1 MSSTGTPGVRRKI
14 TAAGVVRPVQ
24 NALGQH
30 YHYAAMVTLI
40 TACCLAIELMAPERW
55 QPDVIWL
62 LLAPA
67 GGLIAG
73 GIPALIVARGAQRAE
88 KMARE
93 KDDLIGLLLKD
104 YAAERADWV
113 WSSDVDGRLRGVSQ
127 KFAMHA
133 GRSSGSLEGMLLAD
147 LLGEARRDKDAAPD
161 EITVTMRQR
170 NPFYNVEARIV
181 AGGADCRWRMAGKP
195 VFRNGRF
202 EGYVGTAANMTT
214 EFRAKETMTFL
225 AYNDGLTGLSNRS
238 HFQKRLSE
246 CVARLDRYGSAFT
259 LLYLDLDKFKPVND
273 SLGHQ
278 AGDRLLIEVGKR
290 LGALVRKT
298 DLVARLGGD
307 EFALLLMDESDPNNV
322 SHLAARLIEQIS
334 LPFSIDGQEL
344 SIGVS
349 LGIAIAPIN
358 GTRADQI
365 VRNADLALYR
375 AKAEGGSG
383 YCFFE
388 THMDAEVHEQREL
401 EIELGEALERN
412 EFQFHYQPLI
422 SAADGTTSGVE
433 AMIRWNHPTRGLVP
447 PIEFIPVAERIG
459 LVAGVGE
466 WKIFEACRALA
477 QLPEHLTVA
486 VNVSAKHFR
495 SGDVAAVVERALKA
509 TNIAPHRLEL
519 EITESLLID
528 DPAEATG
535 RLAELK
541 KLGPMICMDHFGAG
555 YSSLSCL
562 RKFPFDKIKIDGSL
576 VSGSSDE
583 AASRETVR
591 AIVALARALNITV
604 AAEGVETIE
613 QAEFLKA
620 AGANLLQGQLFTKPM
635 PLADVAIVAGVKPR
649 GEAPRA
655 DQPKVEAVA

>member
-1 MSSTGTPGVRRKI
+1 M
-14 TAAGVVRPVQ
+14 AAAHVARPVPS
-24 NALGQH
+24 ALAPH
-30 YHYAAMVTLI
+30 IPYAATVALI
-40 TACCLAIELMAPERW
+40 TACCLAIEFMAPEQW
-55 QPDVIWL
+55 QPNVIWL

-67 GGLIAG
+67 AGLIAG
-73 GIPALIVARGAQRAE
+73 GIPALIVARRAQRAE

-133 GRSSGSLEGMLLAD
+133 GRPSESLEGMLLAD
-147 LLGEARRDKDAAPD
+147 LLGEARTAKDTAPD
-161 EITVTMRQR
+161 EIIVSVRQR
-170 NPFYNVEARIV
+170 QPFYNVEARIL
-181 AGGADCRWRMAGKP
+181 AGGTDCRWRMAGKP
-195 VFRNGRF
+195 VFREGRF

-214 EFRAKETMTFL
+214 EFRTKETMTFL

-238 HFQKRLSE
+238 HFQKRLAE

-290 LGALVRKT
+290 LGTLVRKT

-307 EFALLLMDESDPNNV
+307 EFALLLMDESDPNNIAY
-322 SHLAARLIEQIS
+322 LAARLIEQIS
-334 LPFSIDGQEL
+334 LPFSIDGHEL

-375 AKAEGGSG
+375 AKGDGGSG

-388 THMDAEVHEQREL
+388 THMDAEVHEQREV
-401 EIELGEALERN
+401 ENELGEALERH
-412 EFQFHYQPLI
+412 EFEFHYQPMV
-422 SAADGTTSGVE
+422 SAADGTTSGLE

-447 PIEFIPVAERIG
+447 PVEFIPVAERIG

-486 VNVSAKHFR
+486 VNVSTKHFR
-495 SGDVAAVVERALKA
+495 NGDVAAVVERALKA
-509 TNIAPHRLEL
+509 ANVAPHRLEL
-519 EITESLLID
+519 EITESLLIED
-528 DPAEATG
+528 VADAVG
-535 RLAELK
+535 RLVELK

-576 VSGSSDE
+576 VAGASDE

-604 AAEGVETIE
+604 ASEGVETIE
-613 QAEFLKA
+613 QAEFLKE
-620 AGANLLQGQLFTKPM
+620 AGVDLLQGQLFSKPM
-635 PLADVAIVAGVKPR
+635 PLADIAIVAGIKPR
-649 GEAPRA
+649 EEAPRA
-655 DQPKVEAVA
+655 DKPKIGAVA